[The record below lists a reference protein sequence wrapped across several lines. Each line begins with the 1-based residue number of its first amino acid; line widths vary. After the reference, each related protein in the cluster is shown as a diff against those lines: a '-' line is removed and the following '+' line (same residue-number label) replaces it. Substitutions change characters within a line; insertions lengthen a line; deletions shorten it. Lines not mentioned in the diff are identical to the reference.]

1 MNRKK
6 MLPLLVVAA
15 VILLLAVMLALLTV
29 TGDGEATQGT
39 ALCPF
44 TAEQVDRL
52 SYQGSNTDVAL
63 LKGSEDNWMLESDP
77 ALPLEQNT
85 VQGLVESFV
94 SLTAQRSLREE
105 ELAEIPARSETP
117 LMVFS
122 LTGGEETWTLTVD
135 QSNDVADIYYVYDG
149 QGNAYTVAQ
158 SDLNGLC
165 KAPRD
170 LYAPQTLTQQSL
182 EDVAEL
188 QVGDLHFVQS
198 DGNWTLADDPG
209 YSLDQSAV
217 KKMVNTLCGLQTE
230 WTITAPEQDAAY
242 GLDIPDVTAV
252 LTFTDGSA
260 LTVRFGS
267 LVAEDDALC
276 YLASSGD
283 ANVVYEVSADHRN
296 AFAVTKES
304 LYNAEATAETAQ
316 QEGDVVAQYPVGGR
330 EDYAD
335 SIE

>member
-15 VILLLAVMLALLTV
+15 VILLLAVTLALLTV
-29 TGDGEATQGT
+29 TGDGEAPQGT

-85 VQGLVESFV
+85 VQSLVESFV

-105 ELAEIPARSETP
+105 ELAEIPARSEAP

-188 QVGDLHFVQS
+188 QVGALHFVQS

-242 GLDIPDVTAV
+242 GL
-252 LTFTDGSA
+252 
-260 LTVRFGS
+260 
-267 LVAEDDALC
+267 LC

-304 LYNAEATAETAQ
+304 LHNAEATAETAQ

>member
-15 VILLLAVMLALLTV
+15 VILLLAVTLALLTV
-29 TGDGEATQGT
+29 TGDGEAPQGT

-85 VQGLVESFV
+85 VQSLVESFV

-105 ELAEIPARSETP
+105 ELAGIPARSEAP

-267 LVAEDDALC
+267 LVAEDDTLC

-283 ANVVYEVSADHRN
+283 ANVVYEVSADYRN